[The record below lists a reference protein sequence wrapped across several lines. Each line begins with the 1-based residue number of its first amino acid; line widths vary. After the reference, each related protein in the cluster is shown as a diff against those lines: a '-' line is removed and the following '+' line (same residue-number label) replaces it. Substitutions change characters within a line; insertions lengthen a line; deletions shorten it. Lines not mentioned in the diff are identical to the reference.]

1 MLTCNLHA
9 KRARC
14 VQSKHFTVKMGLA
27 QSKHFPRDEAGAHKP
42 HTMPH
47 TGERSEIEQLT
58 TGPAMQR
65 EVSDAALPTTDQ
77 TVEETT
83 TPESGQLAS
92 LPTGQADSSD
102 DAARAV
108 GSILTHGSSP
118 GRLAA
123 RRVELPWAPDAT
135 CFTIE
140 NVLSD
145 DECEQLIALSE
156 RRGYEQALVNVGNCR
171 QVVMSDVRR
180 SSRWMVAD
188 SLWRRIERHV
198 PDIVEKSHRG
208 KGATAGWY
216 ASGLNERLRFLK
228 YNPGDYFAPHQDGSF
243 EAKGQVSQMTVML
256 YLNSAG
262 KGGETKFLNDWD
274 GSKTVDVVP
283 RRGLCLVFDHRLL
296 HEGAL
301 LLKGVKYAVRTD
313 VMFERRS

>member
-1 MLTCNLHA
+1 
-9 KRARC
+9 
-14 VQSKHFTVKMGLA
+14 
-27 QSKHFPRDEAGAHKP
+27 
-42 HTMPH
+42 MPH

-83 TPESGQLAS
+83 TPEQGQLAS

-140 NVLSD
+140 HVLSD

-156 RRGYEQALVNVGNCR
+156 RRGYELALVNVGNGV
-171 QVVMSDVRR
+171 QVAMSDVRR
-180 SSRWMVAD
+180 SSRWMVDSESAAD

-198 PDIVEKSHRG
+198 PDVVAKSRRG

-228 YNPGDYFAPHQDGSF
+228 YSPGDYFAPHQDGTF
-243 EAKGQVSQMTVML
+243 EAKGQASQMTVML

-274 GSKTVDVVP
+274 GSKTVNVVP

-301 LLKGVKYAVRTD
+301 LLEGVKYAVRTD

>member
-1 MLTCNLHA
+1 MRKQALPA
-9 KRARC
+9 
-14 VQSKHFTVKMGLA
+14 M
-27 QSKHFPRDEAGAHKP
+27 
-42 HTMPH
+42 
-47 TGERSEIEQLT
+47 SEIEQLS

-65 EVSDAALPTTDQ
+65 EVSDAVPTTDP
-77 TVEETT
+77 TVEEIT
-83 TPESGQLAS
+83 TPELAQLAS
-92 LPTGQADSSD
+92 LPTGLADSSD

-108 GSILTHGSSP
+108 GCILAHGSSP

-156 RRGYEQALVNVGNCR
+156 RRGYEQALVNVGNGV
-171 QVVMSDVRR
+171 QAVMSDVRR
-180 SSRWMVAD
+180 SSRWMVDSESAAD
-188 SLWRRIERHV
+188 ALWRRIERHV
-198 PDIVEKSHRG
+198 RDVVAKSRRG

-228 YNPGDYFAPHQDGSF
+228 YSPGDFFAPHQDGTF

-262 KGGETKFLNDWD
+262 EGGETKFLDDWD
-274 GSKTVDVVP
+274 GGETVDVVP
-283 RRGLCLVFDHRLL
+283 RRGLCLVFDHGLL
-296 HEGAL
+296 HEGAEL
-301 LLKGVKYAVRTD
+301 LQGVKYAVRTD

>member
-1 MLTCNLHA
+1 
-9 KRARC
+9 
-14 VQSKHFTVKMGLA
+14 
-27 QSKHFPRDEAGAHKP
+27 
-42 HTMPH
+42 
-47 TGERSEIEQLT
+47 
-58 TGPAMQR
+58 MQR
-65 EVSDAALPTTDQ
+65 EVSGRPDKALSTTDQ

-83 TPESGQLAS
+83 TPELGQLPS

-118 GRLAA
+118 RRLEA
-123 RRVELPWAPDAT
+123 RGVELPWAPDAT

-156 RRGYEQALVNVGNCR
+156 RRGYEQALVNVGAGR
-171 QVVMSDVRR
+171 QAAMSDVRR
-180 SSRWMVAD
+180 SSRWMVDSESAAD
-188 SLWRRIERHV
+188 ELWRRIEQHV
-198 PDIVEKSHRG
+198 PDVVAKSRRG
-208 KGATAGWY
+208 KGATVGWY

-228 YNPGDYFAPHQDGSF
+228 YSPGDYFAPHQDGSF
-243 EAKGQVSQMTVML
+243 QAKGQVSQMTVML

-262 KGGETKFLNDWD
+262 KGGETKFLNPHGGD
-274 GSKTVDVVP
+274 GSRTVDVVP

>member
-1 MLTCNLHA
+1 
-9 KRARC
+9 
-14 VQSKHFTVKMGLA
+14 MGLA

-42 HTMPH
+42 DTM
-47 TGERSEIEQLT
+47 SEIEQLS

-65 EVSDAALPTTDQ
+65 EVPDAALPTTEQ

-83 TPESGQLAS
+83 TPEQAQLAS

-156 RRGYEQALVNVGNCR
+156 RRGYEQALVNVGNGI
-171 QVVMSDVRR
+171 QVAMSDVRR
-180 SSRWMVAD
+180 SSRWMVDSESAAD
-188 SLWRRIERHV
+188 ALWRRIERHV
-198 PDIVEKSHRG
+198 PDIVAKSRRG

-262 KGGETKFLNDWD
+262 KGGETKFLNPHGGD
-274 GSKTVDVVP
+274 GSRTVDVVP

>member
-1 MLTCNLHA
+1 M
-9 KRARC
+9 
-14 VQSKHFTVKMGLA
+14 
-27 QSKHFPRDEAGAHKP
+27 
-42 HTMPH
+42 
-47 TGERSEIEQLT
+47 SEIEQLT

-83 TPESGQLAS
+83 TPEQAQLAS

-108 GSILTHGSSP
+108 GSILAHGSSP

-140 NVLSD
+140 HVLSD

-156 RRGYEQALVNVGNCR
+156 RRGYEQALVNVGNGV
-171 QVVMSDVRR
+171 QAVMSDVRR
-180 SSRWMVAD
+180 SSRWMVDSESAAD

-198 PDIVEKSHRG
+198 RDVVAKSRRG
-208 KGATAGWY
+208 KGATASWY

-228 YNPGDYFAPHQDGSF
+228 YSPGDFFAPHEDGTF

-262 KGGETKFLNDWD
+262 EGGETKFLNDWD
-274 GSKTVDVVP
+274 GGETVDVVP
-283 RRGLCLVFDHRLL
+283 RRGLCLVFDHGLL

-301 LLKGVKYAVRTD
+301 LLEGVKYAVRTD
-313 VMFERRS
+313 IMFEGRS